1 LSRLIT
7 VSNRVGVPTP
17 GATRAG
23 GLEAALREALEK
35 DGGLWFGWSGEITET
50 RSEKP
55 AILKRGNV
63 TFATVDL
70 SRTDYEDYYL
80 GYANS
85 TLWPLVHYQLGRIE
99 FHRQQFRGYIAVNE
113 YLARMLA
120 PLIEPDDLI
129 WVHDYHLI
137 PLGEELRKLG
147 IRNKIGFFLHTP
159 FPPTDIMVA
168 LPHHELI
175 MQALCCYDLVGLQT
189 ELGVRA
195 FLDYIAR
202 EANGRLEFDG
212 SLSAY
217 GKLTRV
223 VAFPIGI
230 DTDHFA
236 RSAERAVRSV
246 EARRLNAS
254 VGNRKL
260 IIGVDRMDYSKG
272 IKTRFEAIDD
282 LLTEW
287 PEEAGKFTFLQIS
300 PPSRADV
307 LSYQELRRDI
317 EHAAGHVN
325 GKYSD
330 IDWVPIR
337 FVVRTVSRLALAG
350 IYRSSRVGLVT
361 PWRDGMNLVA
371 KEYVA
376 SQDPDDPGVLV
387 LSRFAGAAAE
397 LKTALLVNPIDPS
410 EIGATIRQALKMG
423 QSERRER
430 WQLMME
436 ALRTNTIET
445 WTTNFL
451 KALRAT
457 RSLN

>member
-1 LSRLIT
+1 MSRLIT

-17 GATRAG
+17 GVGRAG
-23 GLEAALREALEK
+23 GLEAALREALEA
-35 DGGLWFGWSGEITET
+35 DGGIWFGWSGEVGET

-55 AILKRGNV
+55 IILKKGNV
-63 TFATVDL
+63 TFATVNL
-70 SRTDYEDYYL
+70 SPADYDDYYL

-85 TLWPLVHYQLGRIE
+85 TLWPLLHYQLGLIE
-99 FHRQQFRGYIAVNE
+99 FHRKQFQGYIAVNE
-113 YLARMLA
+113 YLARMLR

-137 PLGEELRKLG
+137 PLAEELRKLG
-147 IRNKIGFFLHTP
+147 VKNRIGFFLHTP

-168 LPHHELI
+168 LPHHEVI
-175 MQALCCYDLVGLQT
+175 VRALCAYDLIGLQT
-189 ELGVRA
+189 ENGVRA

-217 GKLTRV
+217 GALTRV
-223 VAFPIGI
+223 AAFPIGI
-230 DTDHFA
+230 DTEAFA
-236 RSAERAVRSV
+236 RSAARAIRSV

-254 VGNRKL
+254 VSNRRL

-272 IKTRFEAIDD
+272 VRTRFEAIDD

-287 PEEAGKFTFLQIS
+287 PEEAGKFTYLQIS
-300 PPSRADV
+300 PPSRSEV
-307 LSYQELRRDI
+307 QPYQQLRREI

-337 FVVRTVSRLALAG
+337 FVVKSVSRSALAG

-376 SQDPDDPGVLV
+376 SQDPEDPGVLV

-397 LKTALLVNPIDPS
+397 LKTALLVNPLDPS
-410 EIGATIRQALKMG
+410 EIGEAIRQALKMG
-423 QSERRER
+423 IAERRER

-436 ALRTNTIET
+436 ALRSNTIDT

-451 KALRAT
+451 KALKAT
-457 RSLN
+457 RRPD

>member
-17 GATRAG
+17 GAGRAG
-23 GLEAALREALEK
+23 GLEAALREALEA
-35 DGGLWFGWSGEITET
+35 DGGIWFGWSGEVGET

-55 AILKRGNV
+55 IILKKGNV

-70 SRTDYEDYYL
+70 SPTDYDDYYL

-85 TLWPLVHYQLGRIE
+85 TLWPLLHYQLGLIE
-99 FHRQQFRGYIAVNE
+99 FHRKQFQGYIAVNE

-120 PLIEPDDLI
+120 PLIKPDDLI

-137 PLGEELRKLG
+137 PLAEELRKLG
-147 IRNKIGFFLHTP
+147 VTNRIGFFLHTP

-168 LPHHELI
+168 LPHHEVI
-175 MQALCCYDLVGLQT
+175 IRALCCYDLIGLQT

-217 GKLTRV
+217 GRLTRV
-223 VAFPIGI
+223 AAFPIGI
-230 DTDHFA
+230 DTEGFA
-236 RSAERAVRSV
+236 RNAVRAIRSV

-254 VGNRKL
+254 VSNRKL

-272 IKTRFEAIDD
+272 VRTRFEAIDD

-287 PEEAGKFTFLQIS
+287 PEEAGKFTYLQIS
-300 PPSRADV
+300 PPSRSEV
-307 LSYQELRRDI
+307 LPYQQLRRDI

-337 FVVRTVSRLALAG
+337 FVVKSVSRSALAG
-350 IYRSSRVGLVT
+350 MYRSSRVGLVT

-376 SQDPDDPGVLV
+376 SQDPEDPGVLV

-397 LKTALLVNPIDPS
+397 LKTALLVNPLDPS
-410 EIGATIRQALKMG
+410 EIGEAIHQALKMG
-423 QSERRER
+423 VGERRER

-436 ALRTNTIET
+436 VLRNNTIDT
-445 WTTNFL
+445 WSANFMKAL
-451 KALRAT
+451 KAT
-457 RSLN
+457 RR

>member
-1 LSRLIT
+1 
-7 VSNRVGVPTP
+7 
-17 GATRAG
+17 
-23 GLEAALREALEK
+23 
-35 DGGLWFGWSGEITET
+35 
-50 RSEKP
+50 
-55 AILKRGNV
+55 
-63 TFATVDL
+63 
-70 SRTDYEDYYL
+70 
-80 GYANS
+80 
-85 TLWPLVHYQLGRIE
+85 
-99 FHRQQFRGYIAVNE
+99 
-113 YLARMLA
+113 
-120 PLIEPDDLI
+120 
-129 WVHDYHLI
+129 
-137 PLGEELRKLG
+137 
-147 IRNKIGFFLHTP
+147 
-159 FPPTDIMVA
+159 MVA
-168 LPHHELI
+168 LPHHDVI
-175 MQALCCYDLVGLQT
+175 MRALCAYDLIGLQT

-217 GKLTRV
+217 GQLTRV

-230 DTDHFA
+230 DTEGFA

-272 IKTRFEAIDD
+272 IRTRFEAIDD
-282 LLTEW
+282 MLSEW
-287 PEEAGKFTFLQIS
+287 PEEAGKFTYLQIS
-300 PPSRADV
+300 PPSRSEV
-307 LSYQELRRDI
+307 QPYQQLRRDL

-410 EIGATIRQALKMG
+410 EIGATIHQALKMG
-423 QSERRER
+423 VAERRER
-430 WQLMME
+430 WHLMME
-436 ALRTNTIET
+436 ALRANTIET

-451 KALRAT
+451 KALRMT
-457 RSLN
+457 RAMA

>member
-17 GATRAG
+17 GAGRAG
-23 GLEAALREALEK
+23 GLEAALREALEAE
-35 DGGLWFGWSGEITET
+35 GGVWFGWSGEVGET

-55 AILKRGNV
+55 AIVKKGNV

-70 SRTDYEDYYL
+70 NPTDYEDYYL

-85 TLWPLVHYQLGRIE
+85 TLWPLLHYQLGLIE
-99 FHRQQFRGYIAVNE
+99 FHRKQFQGYIAVNE

-120 PLIEPDDLI
+120 PLIQPDDLI

-137 PLGEELRKLG
+137 PLAEELRKLG
-147 IRNKIGFFLHTP
+147 VKNRIGFFLHTP

-168 LPHHELI
+168 LPHHEMI
-175 MQALCCYDLVGLQT
+175 MRALCCFDLIGLQT

-217 GKLTRV
+217 GHLTRV

-230 DTDHFA
+230 DTEGFA
-236 RSAERAVRSV
+236 KSAVRAIRSV

-254 VGNRKL
+254 ISNRRL

-272 IKTRFEAIDD
+272 VKTRFEAIDD

-287 PEEAGKFTFLQIS
+287 PEELGKFTYLQIS
-300 PPSRADV
+300 PPSRSEV
-307 LSYQELRRDI
+307 LPYQQLRRDI

-337 FVVRTVSRLALAG
+337 FVVKAVSRSALAG
-350 IYRSSRVGLVT
+350 MYRSSRVGLVT

-376 SQDPDDPGVLV
+376 SQDPEDPGVLV

-397 LKTALLVNPIDPS
+397 LKTALLVNPLDPS
-410 EIGATIRQALKMG
+410 EIGEAIHQALKMG
-423 QSERRER
+423 VGERRER

-436 ALRTNTIET
+436 VLRNNTIDT
-445 WTTNFL
+445 WSANFL
-451 KALRAT
+451 KALRAV
-457 RSLN
+457 RMPG